1 MSFTSKTGKVKV
13 LVAQSYPTF
22 CNPMDCNPP
31 GFSVLG
37 IPQARILEWVAIS
50 FSRGSSQLRDGT
62 QVSSVLQADSLL
74 PELPGKPTMGTY
86 ALLKCES

>member
-31 GFSVLG
+31 GFSVHG
-37 IPQARILEWVAIS
+37 ILNLSRSEGRTEVVRLE
-50 FSRGSSQLRDGT
+50 RRSSL
-62 QVSSVLQADSLL
+62 
-74 PELPGKPTMGTY
+74 
-86 ALLKCES
+86 ESAEGEGEVGMKVN